1 MKVINIGLIGFGTV
15 GEGVARLLTGQQE
28 LLARRLGI
36 PLTLR
41 KVADLDLERPRG
53 VVLPADLLTTRAA
66 DILDDPEIGIVVELI
81 GGTGVAREY
90 VLSAIAQKKHVVTAN
105 KALLAHC
112 GNDLLTA
119 AAAQG
124 VEIAFEASVCGGIP
138 IILTLRQGL
147 AANRVQELFG
157 ILNGTANYIL
167 TQMTQS
173 GASYAQAL
181 AEAQAQGFAE
191 TDPTLD
197 VEGIDT
203 AHKLAILMSLAYGS
217 QLDLES
223 IAVEGISRLNP
234 LDLQFAGEFGYCLK
248 LLAVTRDDGHRVE
261 ARVHPTLVP
270 KDHMLANVNGA
281 MNAVYLTGDAVGPI
295 LLYGQGA
302 GMMPTASAVVSDIID
317 LARNL
322 ICRVPGR
329 VPPLGWESA
338 LATRRLIK
346 PINDLVTN
354 YYLRFSAL
362 DQPGV
367 LSQVSGILGKHNISI
382 AAVIQKGRE
391 VAGTVPIVMITHE
404 AREADARQA
413 MAEIDELPIVSP
425 PTVFYRIEDPHL
437 HAAQI

>member
-1 MKVINIGLIGFGTV
+1 MKPINIGLIGFGTV
-15 GEGVARLLTGQQE
+15 GSGVAPLLTEQQE
-28 LLARRLGI
+28 VLARRLGS
-36 PLTLR
+36 PLILK
-41 KVADLDLERPRG
+41 KVADLDLDRPRP
-53 VVLPADLLTTRAA
+53 VALPPEVLTTRAE
-66 DILDDPEIGIVVELI
+66 DILEHPEIDIVVELI
-81 GGTGVAREY
+81 GGTTAAREY
-90 VLSAIAQKKHVVTAN
+90 VMAAIARGKHVVTAN
-105 KALLAHC
+105 KALLAHH
-112 GNDLLTA
+112 GNDLLA
-119 AAAQG
+119 AAAAAG
-124 VEIAFEASVCGGIP
+124 VEVAFEASVCGGIP
-138 IILTLRQGL
+138 IILALR
-147 AANRVQELFG
+147 
-157 ILNGTANYIL
+157 
-167 TQMTQS
+167 
-173 GASYAQAL
+173 QAL

-191 TDPTLD
+191 ADPTLD

-248 LLAVTRDDGHRVE
+248 LLAITRDDGHRVE

-270 KDHMLANVNGA
+270 RTHMLANVNGA

-302 GMMPTASAVVSDIID
+302 GMMPTASAVVSDLID

-322 ICRVPGR
+322 NRGVPGR
-329 VPPLGWESA
+329 VPALGWESA
-338 LATRRLIK
+338 LNTRRLIK

-362 DQPGV
+362 DRPGV

-391 VAGTVPIVMITHE
+391 LAGTVPIVMITHE

-413 MAEIDELPIVSP
+413 MAEIDQLPIVSP
-425 PTVFYRIEDPHL
+425 PTVFYRIEAPPP
-437 HAAQI
+437 HAAQIWGRVRTGARRRPAMLRPP

>member
-1 MKVINIGLIGFGTV
+1 M
-15 GEGVARLLTGQQE
+15 
-28 LLARRLGI
+28 
-36 PLTLR
+36 
-41 KVADLDLERPRG
+41 
-53 VVLPADLLTTRAA
+53 
-66 DILDDPEIGIVVELI
+66 
-81 GGTGVAREY
+81 
-90 VLSAIAQKKHVVTAN
+90 
-105 KALLAHC
+105 
-112 GNDLLTA
+112 
-119 AAAQG
+119 
-124 VEIAFEASVCGGIP
+124 
-138 IILTLRQGL
+138 
-147 AANRVQELFG
+147 FG

-191 TDPTLD
+191 ADPTLD

-203 AHKLAILMSLAYGS
+203 AHKLAILASLAYGS
-217 QLDLES
+217 QLDLDS
-223 IAVEGISRLNP
+223 IAVEGIGRLNP

-248 LLAVTRDDGHRVE
+248 LLAITRDDGHRVE

-270 KDHMLANVNGA
+270 RDHMLANVNGA
-281 MNAVYLTGDAVGPI
+281 MNAVCLTGEAVGPI

-302 GMMPTASAVVSDIID
+302 GMMPTASAVVSDLID

-322 ICRVPGR
+322 KHGVPGR
-329 VPPLGWESA
+329 VPALGWESA
-338 LATRRLIK
+338 LNTRRLIK

-362 DQPGV
+362 DRPGV

-391 VAGTVPIVMITHE
+391 VAGTVPIVMITYE

-413 MAEIDELPIVSP
+413 MAEIDQLPIVSP

-437 HAAQI
+437 HSAQI

>member
-1 MKVINIGLIGFGTV
+1 MKSIKIGLIGFGTV
-15 GEGVARLLTGQQE
+15 GSGVVRLLTGQRE
-28 LLARRLGI
+28 LLARRLGAD
-36 PLTLR
+36 LVLK
-41 KVADLDLERPRG
+41 KVADLDLDRPRP
-53 VVLPADLLTTRAA
+53 VVLPADLLTTRAE
-66 DILDDPEIGIVVELI
+66 DILDDPEIDIVVELI
-81 GGTGVAREY
+81 GGAGAARDY
-90 VLSAIAQKKHVVTAN
+90 VMGAIARGKHVVTAN
-105 KALLAHC
+105 KALLALH
-112 GNDLLTA
+112 GNDLLAA
-119 AAAQG
+119 AAAQR
-124 VEIAFEASVCGGIP
+124 VEVAFEASVCGGIP
-138 IILTLRQGL
+138 IILALRQGL

-167 TQMTQS
+167 TRMTQS

-191 TDPTLD
+191 ADPTLD

-248 LLAVTRDDGHRVE
+248 LLAITRDDGRRVE

-270 KDHMLANVNGA
+270 RTHMLANVGGA
-281 MNAVYLTGDAVGPI
+281 MNAVYLTGEAVGPI

-302 GMMPTASAVVSDIID
+302 GMMPTASAVVSDLID
-317 LARNL
+317 LARN
-322 ICRVPGR
+322 IIHGVPGR
-329 VPPLGWESA
+329 VPALGWESA
-338 LATRRLIK
+338 LSTRRLIK

-354 YYLRFSAL
+354 YYFRFSAL

-413 MAEIDELPIVSP
+413 MAEIDQLPIVSP